1 MQAKPLRTRRKR
13 CQSCHAL
20 FDPDP
25 RTKGKQRYC
34 FHSECQTKRQRQN
47 EKDWR
52 IRNPDCLKYQQE
64 QSRQWHRN
72 HPDYSQQ
79 RRSDDPALL
88 GHNRDQTRVRMQRMR
103 GRRMFD
109 KSKVILTQLVGSKS
123 DKCYLTRGGKGLYVC
138 LTKASPLSRRGS
150 LGDNRSRFKR
160 ITNRLPRGRLYDLS
174 RALD

>member
-1 MQAKPLRTRRKR
+1 MQGKPKRHRQKR
-13 CQSCHAL
+13 CKYCREL
-20 FDPDP
+20 FQPDP

-34 FHSECQTKRQRQN
+34 SKPKCQIVRQRQN

-52 IRNPDCLKYQQE
+52 RQNPDCVEYQYQQT
-64 QSRQWHRN
+64 RQWN
-72 HPDYSQQ
+72 KAHPDYSRR
-79 RRSDDPALL
+79 RRSGDHQLL
-88 GHNRDQTRVRMQRMR
+88 TKNCDQTRQRMQRIR
-103 GRRMFD
+103 AKRAFD